1 MPLQFFIT
9 AEETCLQTLNETLSN
24 NTYQTIYY
32 SSNGSLSSGFQ
43 IPAMAISYFYLTN
56 GWHTVGTSFDSN
68 AYTSIML
75 SEGVGN
81 CWSVDPSD
89 TTLIVS
95 SCKSSSAQTF
105 YVSCSR
111 LGCLQRRRRKEIDRY
126 IIASGRCSFS
136 FQAWFN
142 CHKRSFSN
150 HRPKPGRRCSDGWLI
165 FGLWNLYL

>member
-32 SSNGSLSSGFQ
+32 SSNGSLSTGFQ
-43 IPAMAISYFYLTN
+43 IPATAISHFYLTN
-56 GWHTVGTSFDSN
+56 GWHTLGTSLDSN

-95 SCKSSSAQTF
+95 SCKSSKRGLIEAMGGKK
-105 YVSCSR
+105 SR
-111 LGCLQRRRRKEIDRY
+111 LGQLAVLFWAASAITLELQNSKTSNNAVFFDKEQPLRIVNAYCL
-126 IIASGRCSFS
+126 
-136 FQAWFN
+136 
-142 CHKRSFSN
+142 CH
-150 HRPKPGRRCSDGWLI
+150 
-165 FGLWNLYL
+165 